1 MKSIK
6 NALRISLLAL
16 SLTLLLAAAA
26 FAKPQETCP
35 VLGSKLQNKEVY
47 VDYEGKRI
55 YFCCP
60 GCDKQFLENPEKF
73 IKEMEEKGIEL
84 EEAPKQ

>member
-6 NALRISLLAL
+6 NAIRISILGL
-16 SLTLLLAAAA
+16 SLTLLLAATV
-26 FAKPQETCP
+26 FAKQQETCP
-35 VLGSKLQNKEVY
+35 VLGSELQNKEVY

-60 GCDKQFLENPEKF
+60 GCDKQFLENPEKYL
-73 IKEMEEKGIEL
+73 KEMEEKGIEL
-84 EEAPKQ
+84 EDAPKE